1 MNLLILGP
9 SLLVV
14 ACLAGGVWSSKNGKL
29 ANRNI
34 KVVAATWK
42 PFLQENCPYEK
53 QATVCSNGEDR
64 IYNGI
69 MWDLLMFMKQAKNL
83 SYTMM
88 GIDDAYWSGTCYDSD
103 NCTGMIGRVNRHE
116 ADIALG
122 LYIFKS
128 GLLFIIQIY

>member
-1 MNLLILGP
+1 MSLCICVP
-9 SLLVV
+9 SLFVVVCLV
-14 ACLAGGVWSSKNGKL
+14 GGVWSSKDVKL
-29 ANRNI
+29 ANTNI
-34 KVVAATWK
+34 KVVAA
-42 PFLQENCPYEK
+42 PFLSFLEEKNCPYDA

-64 IYNGI
+64 VYSGI

-88 GIDDAYWSGTCYDSD
+88 GIDDAYYAGECYDSD

-122 LYIFKS
+122 MYIF
-128 GLLFIIQIY
+128 